1 MNLLSGRI
9 SSPKKG
15 HSALS
20 WSKRSL
26 VEPDFDIFGPQLPI
40 GRVRPG
46 NPKMAGPKLKT
57 FLINVLSIFHKN
69 ISMQKCHLHAK
80 KIENV
85 SKILGKIT
93 KTAIKF
99 SIQLDTF

>member
-40 GRVRPG
+40 GQNTQP
-46 NPKMAGPKLKT
+46 T
-57 FLINVLSIFHKN
+57 
-69 ISMQKCHLHAK
+69 Q
-80 KIENV
+80 
-85 SKILGKIT
+85 
-93 KTAIKF
+93 
-99 SIQLDTF
+99 

>member
-80 KIENV
+80 KL
-85 SKILGKIT
+85 KMCR
-93 KTAIKF
+93 KF
-99 SIQLDTF
+99 WEKLQKLP

>member
-1 MNLLSGRI
+1 MHNEIFTNKLSFSTTPFSSKHLNELNLA
-9 SSPKKG
+9 PMVK
-15 HSALS
+15 HM
-20 WSKRSL
+20 
-26 VEPDFDIFGPQLPI
+26 P
-40 GRVRPG
+40 RVRPG
-46 NPKMAGPKLKT
+46 NPKMAGPKLIT